1 MEKQTLK
8 KIITIFILVIAV
20 ISAITLVS
28 IQMNKPN
35 GTTLS
40 EREELLREYRNCK
53 RMNIA
58 TELQLDNYV
67 LCGIYDE
74 NKSGIAIFES
84 SGNGYKLQR
93 TTLREQS
100 RVITAS
106 EYLNEEWYQLVWFHG
121 VETETAEIVIIN
133 TCGFIESAKQEAIG
147 LIRPKNMP
155 QVYRDEREKFL
166 GDMSY
171 EDCVLRGREH
181 A

>member
-28 IQMNKPN
+28 IQMNKPK

-40 EREELLREYRNCK
+40 EREELLRENRDCK

-121 VETETAEIVIIN
+121 AETETAEIVIIN
-133 TCGFIESAKQEAIG
+133 TDNNEVIMEHSYDVSDGNIIAFIEPDG
-147 LIRPKNMP
+147 LKNFSLDV
-155 QVYRDEREKFL
+155 VYYDAE
-166 GDMSY
+166 GNTY
-171 EDCVLRGREH
+171 EE
-181 A
+181 